1 MAHNAQQASRSSIVS
16 LLRGIITDVRDLFVY
31 ELTAA
36 KFEIQ
41 EELDQ
46 AKKVA
51 ASLSIGAGVSAVGG
65 LLLALML
72 VHMLA
77 ARTDVPLWGCYGIVG
92 GILTVLGAMLL
103 YSGRRRTSRVHLTSQ
118 QRIETVQ
125 EDIRWNKDHLMSG
138 RT

>member
-1 MAHNAQQASRSSIVS
+1 MDYHTQQVPRPGIAS
-16 LLRGIITDVRDLFVY
+16 LLRGIIADVRNLFVY
-31 ELTAA
+31 ELTAT
-36 KFEIQ
+36 KLEIQ

-77 ARTDVPLWGCYGIVG
+77 AHTDVPLWGCYGIVG
-92 GILTVLGAMLL
+92 GVLTVLGAMLL
-103 YSGRRRTSRVHLTSQ
+103 YSGRRRTGRVHLTS
-118 QRIETVQ
+118 
-125 EDIRWNKDHLMSG
+125 
-138 RT
+138 

>member
-1 MAHNAQQASRSSIVS
+1 MDYHAQQAPRPSIAS
-16 LLRGIITDVRDLFVY
+16 LLRGIIADVRNLFVY
-31 ELTAA
+31 ELTAT
-36 KFEIQ
+36 KLEIQ

-77 ARTDVPLWGCYGIVG
+77 AHTDVPLWGCYGIVG

-103 YSGRRRTSRVHLTSQ
+103 YSGRRRTGRVHLTSQ
-118 QRIETVQ
+118 QRTETAQ